1 MISAVEASK
10 GRRTRRNEVMYM
22 AKKSLGHVYIHLH
35 ELIPSSSFFQNK
47 SLVVLDGSLDL
58 NSTETSLERPDDH
71 DS

>member
-1 MISAVEASK
+1 
-10 GRRTRRNEVMYM
+10 MYM
-22 AKKSLGHVYIHLH
+22 AKESLGHAYINLH
-35 ELIPSSSFFQNK
+35 ELIPPSSFFQNK